1 MSPPS
6 RSFRGIL
13 CLALAIT
20 SSYSQTLPVFKVQ
33 ANQAGEAGAVN
44 LAQLLF
50 GITAVHKS
58 TTADKR
64 HVITSTDG
72 TKCVEF
78 DTTSG
83 GFWVADHT
91 QLWNTAL
98 KPTLVDEETVLCM
111 ADELAKNCSMLPEIK
126 GPIILKP
133 GRIGGT
139 FVAQETEASLGLY
152 QRLEHQLDISVN
164 FDIALVIQTPESSV
178 PVEVPVVGGGGKF
191 QFTFGDGGDLIGF
204 QGLWRDVDVAGT
216 KQYKI
221 IPKSQADS
229 QFRSSTTSF
238 NDTLEFN
245 STLAYFS
252 APYGVFQGFLYPVY
266 VFDATAVVGEEVIQL
281 RRSYVPATEFGPINT
296 FVSEVVPPRQAARPP
311 SRHRSLRPRTTD
323 DATLEAA
330 TEWLGVPYGLHL
342 TEQNAKGFRDQL
354 SAGSGSWHMSFNFGN
369 DQAWETDF
377 NSEDD
382 VYVDAV
388 DFLFYTGHAGPSG
401 WLANVPNKGGNKLV
415 DYSIVGTVPETPGNL
430 WGHNDLEWMVIA
442 ACGPLQDEHFIAGGG
457 NAFDRW
463 RGMFDGLHIMFAY
476 GTVSGDTA
484 DEGRRM
490 VAYAQ
495 DGAALIDSWFRTA
508 KELQDGAVIVTA
520 MWTAGPGGDSRN
532 DHLTG
537 YGVVSLDNP
546 ASSQV
551 RWLMWSSC

>member
-1 MSPPS
+1 MNPPS
-6 RSFRGIL
+6 WSLRGLL
-13 CLALAIT
+13 CLALTIT
-20 SSYSQTLPVFKVQ
+20 SSYAQTLPVFRVQ

-50 GITAVHKS
+50 GLTEVQKS
-58 TTADKR
+58 TTANKR
-64 HVITSTDG
+64 HFITSTDG

-98 KPTLVDEETVLCM
+98 KPKLVDEETALCL
-111 ADELAKNCSMLPEIK
+111 AEDLAKDCSLFPELK
-126 GPIILKP
+126 GPIRIKP

-139 FVAQETEASLGLY
+139 FVAQETEVSPGQN

-164 FDIALVIQTPESSV
+164 YDITILVQTPESTT

-191 QFTFGDGGDLIGF
+191 QLTFGDGGNLIGY

-229 QFRSSTTSF
+229 HFLTSTTMF

-245 STLAYFS
+245 STLAYYS
-252 APYGVFQGFLYPVY
+252 APYGEFQDFLYPVY
-266 VFDATAVVGEEVIQL
+266 VFDATAMVGEEFIQL
-281 RRSYVPATEFGPINT
+281 RRTYFPATEFGPVDT
-296 FVSEVVPPRQAARPP
+296 FVREVLPPRRVTSQP
-311 SRHRSLRPRTTD
+311 SRHRSLRPRGTD
-323 DATLEAA
+323 DTRNEAG
-330 TEWLGVPYGLHL
+330 TEWIGVPYGLQK
-342 TEQNAKGFRDQL
+342 TEQNAQGFRNQL
-354 SAGSGSWHMSFNFGN
+354 LAGSGSWEILFNFGD
-369 DQAWETDF
+369 DQVWETDF
-377 NSEDD
+377 DSQADQ
-382 VYVDAV
+382 YVDTT
-388 DFLFYTGHAGPSG
+388 DFIFYTGHAGPTG
-401 WLANVPNKGGNKLV
+401 WLANIPNKGGIKWV
-415 DYSIVGTVPETPGNL
+415 HYSIVGTFPETPGNL
-430 WGHNDLEWMVIA
+430 WGRGDLEWMVIA
-442 ACGPLQDEHFIAGGG
+442 ACGPLQDERFIAGGG

-463 RGMFDGLHIMFAY
+463 RGMFDGLHIMFSY
-476 GTVSGDTA
+476 GTNSDDTS
-484 DEGRRM
+484 DEGRRLI
-490 VAYAQ
+490 AYAQ
-495 DGAALIDSWFRTA
+495 NGAALIDSWFRTA
-508 KELQDGAVIVTA
+508 KELQPSSATVTA

-537 YGVVSLDNP
+537 YGMVTQDNP